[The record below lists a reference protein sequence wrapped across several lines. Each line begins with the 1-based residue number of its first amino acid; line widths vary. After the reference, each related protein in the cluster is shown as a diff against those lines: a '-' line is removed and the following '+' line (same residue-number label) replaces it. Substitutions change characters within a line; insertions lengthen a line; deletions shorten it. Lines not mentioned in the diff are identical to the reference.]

1 MGAQQCLDLDE
12 VPEDDLVSSKTVK
25 DYLKLCQGLF
35 STYLTGELDV
45 LESSPTNNVKY
56 ESKSKGYG
64 VYSQTEMR
72 KLVTHFETL
81 DGWKNGGSC
90 CWHILALVEVKS
102 LT

>member
-45 LESSPTNNVKY
+45 LESSPTNNVK
-56 ESKSKGYG
+56 
-64 VYSQTEMR
+64 
-72 KLVTHFETL
+72 
-81 DGWKNGGSC
+81 
-90 CWHILALVEVKS
+90 
-102 LT
+102 